1 MEHLPVHLPYEA
13 RIAGPVQYRWMYPF
27 ERYLGTLK
35 RMIGNKASVE
45 GSICEAY
52 LMTESTQ
59 LFSHYFEPHVM
70 TRNHNVDRNDD
81 GGDKE
86 DIEGNL
92 SIFSHPGRLWGE
104 AKKRDLSLEEIKA
117 AQTYILLNCEEVEPF
132 VSMFMQRLQEEFPN
146 LSQGQIDESFE
157 ANFSI
162 WFKEFVQCNPIENE
176 FLHSLARGPLID
188 ATSYSAYFVNGY
200 KFHTECHGSTRSTMN
215 SRVCISDPNFGDYY
229 GRIKEIIQV
238 EYREA
243 PLKQIVLF
251 KCEWFDPT
259 MDVGVKRH
267 NQYKLVDINHRRR
280 YKKYEP
286 FILAMQATQ
295 VCYVPYPSKKKDK
308 DDWAA
313 VLKVKPQNVIELPN
327 EEVATVSEVNVPF
340 QVEEV
345 EVHEIDITVSIDENI
360 LLNDPNGDVI
370 EMDEPIDDGLL
381 QENHEIHIEST
392 EEEYETE
399 ETEENEDE
407 EEEEFEEDSMARGRG
422 RGKSSGRSN
431 PAIRV
436 SMPTIPKPTIVSP
449 QQGGTPTNT
458 STQSISPTISET
470 PPATSN
476 QSNLIGMARGR
487 GRGKSSGR
495 SNPAIRVSMPTIPK
509 PTIVSPQQG
518 GTPTNTSTQS
528 ISPTIFETPPATSN
542 QSNLIG
548 QHFSTQSN
556 STGHTSRVAECESNS
571 SHTRTLVFLT
581 SAGLEPSQICSS
593 FISKSFKSNVDPNG
607 INWKGVSTDVR
618 NGYFG
623 EFKKKFY
630 WDVSISENEVK
641 RHLMVKAALKYRNFI
656 SKIKKEGVRP
666 EINSKNRRGGHETAV
681 GTHTGGSISIGEH
694 RRKLAIEKGRDPTP
708 IELHLH
714 FHTHGHDGKSFV
726 GERSQ
731 IVHEKYE
738 EILRNNTVSQ
748 TDIDQREAYY
758 QAAGGE
764 KKRRIY
770 GLGSEAKNYYEQNLC
785 GSSSLPPPFSQSTS
799 ITNMDE
805 FIKQMMPALTS
816 HLVPIIVGQVQASIT
831 PSGNPSIVT
840 PIVPPATNV
849 DEVDPSISSDDRI
862 P

>member
-1 MEHLPVHLPYEA
+1 M
-13 RIAGPVQYRWMYPF
+13 
-27 ERYLGTLK
+27 
-35 RMIGNKASVE
+35 
-45 GSICEAY
+45 C
-52 LMTESTQ
+52 
-59 LFSHYFEPHVM
+59 
-70 TRNHNVDRNDD
+70 
-81 GGDKE
+81 
-86 DIEGNL
+86 
-92 SIFSHPGRLWGE
+92 
-104 AKKRDLSLEEIKA
+104 
-117 AQTYILLNCEEVEPF
+117 
-132 VSMFMQRLQEEFPN
+132 
-146 LSQGQIDESFE
+146 
-157 ANFSI
+157 
-162 WFKEFVQCNPIENE
+162 
-176 FLHSLARGPLID
+176 
-188 ATSYSAYFVNGY
+188 
-200 KFHTECHGSTRSTMN
+200 
-215 SRVCISDPNFGDYY
+215 
-229 GRIKEIIQV
+229 
-238 EYREA
+238 
-243 PLKQIVLF
+243 VLF
-251 KCEWFDPT
+251 LIKVHDPFT
-259 MDVGVKRH
+259 
-267 NQYKLVDINHRRR
+267 LVTFVIDN
-280 YKKYEP
+280 
-286 FILAMQATQ
+286 
-295 VCYVPYPSKKKDK
+295 YVTLVTLVFP
-308 DDWAA
+308 
-313 VLKVKPQNVIELPN
+313 
-327 EEVATVSEVNVPF
+327 
-340 QVEEV
+340 
-345 EVHEIDITVSIDENI
+345 
-360 LLNDPNGDVI
+360 G
-370 EMDEPIDDGLL
+370 
-381 QENHEIHIEST
+381 
-392 EEEYETE
+392 
-399 ETEENEDE
+399 
-407 EEEEFEEDSMARGRG
+407 MARGRG
-422 RGKSSGRSN
+422 RGKSSGRSNPAIRVSMPTIPKPTIVSPQQGGTPTNTSTQSINPTISETPPATSNQSNLIGQHFSTQSNSIGMARGRGRGKSLGRSN

-476 QSNLIGMARGR
+476 QSNLIA
-487 GRGKSSGR
+487 
-495 SNPAIRVSMPTIPK
+495 
-509 PTIVSPQQG
+509 
-518 GTPTNTSTQS
+518 
-528 ISPTIFETPPATSN
+528 
-542 QSNLIG
+542 

-593 FISKSFKSNVDPNG
+593 FISKSFKSDVDPNG

-623 EFKKKFY
+623 EFKKIFY

-641 RHLMVKAALKYRNFI
+641 RHWMVKAALKYRNFI

-666 EINSKNRRGGHETAV
+666 GYVPENVWERWMQLWGSEKCIKKSEINSKNRRGGHEIAV

-694 RRKLAIEKGRDPTP
+694 RKKLAIEKGRDPTP

-714 FHTHGHDGKSFV
+714 VHTHGHDGKSFV
-726 GERSQ
+726 GERSR

-738 EILRNNTVSQ
+738 EILQNNTVSQ

-770 GLGSEAKNYYEQNLC
+770 GLGSEAKNYYGQNLC

>member
-1 MEHLPVHLPYEA
+1 MEHLPIHLPYEA

-92 SIFSHPGRLWGE
+92 SIFSHSGRLWGE

-117 AQTYILLNCEEVEPF
+117 TQTYILLNCEEVEPF

-146 LSQGQIDESFE
+146 LSQGQIDESLE

-176 FLHSLARGPLID
+176 FLRSLARGPLID

-200 KFHTECHGSTRSTMN
+200 KFHTECHGSTRSIMN
-215 SRVCISDPNFGDYY
+215 SGVCISDPNFGDYY
-229 GRIKEIIQV
+229 RRIKEIIQV

-313 VLKVKPQNVIELPN
+313 VLKDKPRNVIELPN
-327 EEVATVSEVNVPF
+327 EEVATVSEVNVSF

-345 EVHEIDITVSIDENI
+345 EVHEIDMTVFIDEKI

-370 EMDEPIDDGLL
+370 EIDEPIDDGLL

-392 EEEYETE
+392 EKEYETE
-399 ETEENEDE
+399 EIEENEDE

-449 QQGGTPTNT
+449 QQSGTPTNT

-476 QSNLIGMARGR
+476 QSNLIGQHFYTQSNSTGMARGR
-487 GRGKSSGR
+487 GRGKSSDR

-528 ISPTIFETPPATSN
+528 ISPTISKTPPATSN

-556 STGHTSRVAECESNS
+556 STSHTSRVAECESNS
-571 SHTRTLVFLT
+571 SHKRTLVFLT
-581 SAGLEPSQICSS
+581 STGLKPSQICSS
-593 FISKSFKSNVDPNG
+593 FISKSFKGDVDPNG

-623 EFKKKFY
+623 EFK
-630 WDVSISENEVK
+630 
-641 RHLMVKAALKYRNFI
+641 AALFQLENIAGNLLLKKVEIQHQLNYICMFI
-656 SKIKKEGVRP
+656 HMVMMENHLLVSVLELSMEITVQRP
-666 EINSKNRRGGHETAV
+666 V
-681 GTHTGGSISIGEH
+681 
-694 RRKLAIEKGRDPTP
+694 
-708 IELHLH
+708 
-714 FHTHGHDGKSFV
+714 
-726 GERSQ
+726 
-731 IVHEKYE
+731 IVD
-738 EILRNNTVSQ
+738 LSQ

-758 QAAGGE
+758 QAARGE

-770 GLGSEAKNYYEQNLC
+770 GLGSEAKNYYGQNLC
-785 GSSSLPPPFSQSTS
+785 GLSSLPPPFSQSTS

-849 DEVDPSISSDDRI
+849 DEVDPSISSDDCI

>member
-1 MEHLPVHLPYEA
+1 HQGEKDVIGEISSDQNLNGGATPELGYDNPYRQMIFDA
-13 RIAGPVQYRWMYPF
+13 AGPNFPQGLSWQSYSNIEPESSHPCEPSMEEDPNPESQKLYDLLQAADAKLYPGSSLSQLAIVSRMYL
-27 ERYLGTLK
+27 RTLK

-104 AKKRDLSLEEIKA
+104 AKKKDLSLEEIKA
-117 AQTYILLNCEEVEPF
+117 AQTYILLNCEVEPF

-146 LSQGQIDESFE
+146 LSQGQIDESLE

-162 WFKEFVQCNPIENE
+162 WFKEFV
-176 FLHSLARGPLID
+176 
-188 ATSYSAYFVNGY
+188 
-200 KFHTECHGSTRSTMN
+200 
-215 SRVCISDPNFGDYY
+215 
-229 GRIKEIIQV
+229 
-238 EYREA
+238 
-243 PLKQIVLF
+243 
-251 KCEWFDPT
+251 
-259 MDVGVKRH
+259 
-267 NQYKLVDINHRRR
+267 
-280 YKKYEP
+280 
-286 FILAMQATQ
+286 
-295 VCYVPYPSKKKDK
+295 
-308 DDWAA
+308 
-313 VLKVKPQNVIELPN
+313 KPRNVIELPN

-345 EVHEIDITVSIDENI
+345 EVHEIDMTVSIDENI

-381 QENHEIHIEST
+381 QENHEIHIQST

-399 ETEENEDE
+399 ETEENEENEDE

-458 STQSISPTISET
+458 STQSISPTIAET

-476 QSNLIGMARGR
+476 QSNLIGQHFYTQSNSTGMARGR

-528 ISPTIFETPPATSN
+528 ISPTISETPPATSN

-593 FISKSFKSNVDPNG
+593 FISKSFKSDVDPNG

-623 EFKKKFY
+623 EFKKIFY

-641 RHLMVKAALKYRNFI
+641 RHWMVKAALKYRNFI

-666 EINSKNRRGGHETAV
+666 GYVPENVWERWMQLWGSEKCIKKSEINSKNRRGGHETTV

-714 FHTHGHDGKSFV
+714 VHTHGHDGKSFV
-726 GERSQ
+726 GERSR

-748 TDIDQREAYY
+748 IDIDQREAYY

-770 GLGSEAKNYYEQNLC
+770 GLGSEAKNYYGQNLC

-799 ITNMDE
+799 KTNMDE

-849 DEVDPSISSDDRI
+849 DKVDPSISSDDRI

>member
-1 MEHLPVHLPYEA
+1 
-13 RIAGPVQYRWMYPF
+13 
-27 ERYLGTLK
+27 
-35 RMIGNKASVE
+35 
-45 GSICEAY
+45 
-52 LMTESTQ
+52 
-59 LFSHYFEPHVM
+59 
-70 TRNHNVDRNDD
+70 
-81 GGDKE
+81 
-86 DIEGNL
+86 
-92 SIFSHPGRLWGE
+92 
-104 AKKRDLSLEEIKA
+104 
-117 AQTYILLNCEEVEPF
+117 
-132 VSMFMQRLQEEFPN
+132 
-146 LSQGQIDESFE
+146 
-157 ANFSI
+157 
-162 WFKEFVQCNPIENE
+162 
-176 FLHSLARGPLID
+176 
-188 ATSYSAYFVNGY
+188 
-200 KFHTECHGSTRSTMN
+200 
-215 SRVCISDPNFGDYY
+215 
-229 GRIKEIIQV
+229 
-238 EYREA
+238 
-243 PLKQIVLF
+243 
-251 KCEWFDPT
+251 
-259 MDVGVKRH
+259 
-267 NQYKLVDINHRRR
+267 
-280 YKKYEP
+280 
-286 FILAMQATQ
+286 MQATQ

-308 DDWAA
+308 DDWVAI
-313 VLKVKPQNVIELPN
+313 LKVKPRNVIELPN

-345 EVHEIDITVSIDENI
+345 EVHEIDMTVSIDENI

-407 EEEEFEEDSMARGRG
+407 EEEEFEEDSMAQGRG

-431 PAIRV
+431 PTIRV

-476 QSNLIGMARGR
+476 QSNLIG
-487 GRGKSSGR
+487 
-495 SNPAIRVSMPTIPK
+495 
-509 PTIVSPQQG
+509 
-518 GTPTNTSTQS
+518 
-528 ISPTIFETPPATSN
+528 
-542 QSNLIG
+542 
-548 QHFSTQSN
+548 
-556 STGHTSRVAECESNS
+556 HTSRVAECESNS
-571 SHTRTLVFLT
+571 SHTRTFVFLT
-581 SAGLEPSQICSS
+581 SSGLEPSQICSI
-593 FISKSFKSNVDPNG
+593 FISKSFKSDVDPNG

-623 EFKKKFY
+623 EFK
-630 WDVSISENEVK
+630 
-641 RHLMVKAALKYRNFI
+641 
-656 SKIKKEGVRP
+656 EGVRP
-666 EINSKNRRGGHETAV
+666 GYVPENVWERWMQLWGSEKCIKKSKINSKNRRGGHETVV

-714 FHTHGHDGKSFV
+714 VHTHGHDGKSFV
-726 GERSQ
+726 GERCR
-731 IVHEKYE
+731 IIHEKYE
-738 EILRNNTVSQ
+738 EILQNNTVSQ

-770 GLGSEAKNYYEQNLC
+770 GLGSEAKNYYGQNLC

-849 DEVDPSISSDDRI
+849 DEVDPSISSDDCI